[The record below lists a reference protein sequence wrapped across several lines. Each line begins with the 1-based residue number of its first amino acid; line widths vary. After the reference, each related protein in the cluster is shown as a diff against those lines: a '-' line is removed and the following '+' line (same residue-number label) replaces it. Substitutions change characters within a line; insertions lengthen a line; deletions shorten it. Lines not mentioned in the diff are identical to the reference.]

1 MNDQFRICFKLVESF
16 LELWLVR
23 CVKQEF
29 NRGIRSSMYKC
40 WREGGLE
47 DIYQQYSVFEFLVP
61 ISRKK
66 AAATVERPNFVS
78 RNLSKML
85 VESGMKR
92 KFTFR
97 DEIWPFYGVFVHV
110 LYD

>member
-1 MNDQFRICFKLVESF
+1 MLGGGGR
-16 LELWLVR
+16 
-23 CVKQEF
+23 
-29 NRGIRSSMYKC
+29 
-40 WREGGLE
+40 GGLE

-66 AAATVERPNFVS
+66 SAATVERPNFVS
-78 RNLSKML
+78 RNLCKML

-92 KFTFR
+92 KFIFG
-97 DEIWPFYGVFVHV
+97 DEIWSFDGVFVHV

>member
-1 MNDQFRICFKLVESF
+1 MS
-16 LELWLVR
+16 
-23 CVKQEF
+23 
-29 NRGIRSSMYKC
+29 RGGR
-40 WREGGLE
+40 GGLE
-47 DIYQQYSVFEFLVP
+47 DIYQQYSIFEFLVP

-66 AAATVERPNFVS
+66 SAATVERPNFVS

-85 VESGMKR
+85 AESEMKR

-97 DEIWPFYGVFVHV
+97 DEIWSFYGVFVHV

>member
-1 MNDQFRICFKLVESF
+1 ML
-16 LELWLVR
+16 
-23 CVKQEF
+23 
-29 NRGIRSSMYKC
+29 GG
-40 WREGGLE
+40 GGLE

-66 AAATVERPNFVS
+66 VAATVERPNFVC

-92 KFTFR
+92 KFNSR
-97 DEIWPFYGVFVHV
+97 DEI
-110 LYD
+110 